1 MPSIKI
7 LEQKQT
13 EVATL
18 TEKIQNS
25 VSGVIVSYA
34 GITVEADTKLRKEL
48 REAGVE
54 YKVYKNSITGRA
66 CENAGYGD
74 IKSYLEGMV
83 AIAVSKEDAV
93 APAKILKKYADEI
106 PTFEIKAG
114 YIDGE
119 VIGAEKVEAL
129 AKIPPKPVLV
139 AKTYGQHEEPCFQA
153 RYLPE
158 GYRRQSRRTRRRSCR
173 SVKYCLTV
181 PVCSGGIRSF
191 KNIRI
196 KHNFKK

>member
-7 LEQKQT
+7 LEQKQA

-48 REAGVE
+48 REAGVD

-74 IKSYLEGMV
+74 IKSYLNGMV
-83 AIAVSKEDAV
+83 AIAVSSEDAV

-106 PTFEIKAG
+106 PTFELKAG
-114 YIDGE
+114 YVDGQVID
-119 VIGAEKVEAL
+119 ASKVEAL

-139 AKTYGQHEEPCFQA
+139 AKLMGGMKSPVSKLAICLKAIVDKAGAPTEEAPA
-153 RYLPE
+153 E
-158 GYRRQSRRTRRRSCR
+158 A
-173 SVKYCLTV
+173 
-181 PVCSGGIRSF
+181 
-191 KNIRI
+191 
-196 KHNFKK
+196 

>member
-1 MPSIKI
+1 MPSIKV

-34 GITVEADTKLRKEL
+34 GITVENDTKLRKEL

-74 IKSYLEGMV
+74 IKSYLNGMV
-83 AIAVSKEDAV
+83 AIAVSAEDAV

-114 YIDGE
+114 YVDGQ
-119 VIGAEKVEAL
+119 VIGADKVEAL

-139 AKTYGQHEEPCFQA
+139 AKLMGSMKSPVSKLAICLKAIVDKAGAPAEEA
-153 RYLPE
+153 AE
-158 GYRRQSRRTRRRSCR
+158 A
-173 SVKYCLTV
+173 
-181 PVCSGGIRSF
+181 
-191 KNIRI
+191 
-196 KHNFKK
+196 

>member
-7 LEQKQT
+7 LEQKQA
-13 EVATL
+13 EVASL

-25 VSGVIVSYA
+25 VSGVVVSYA

-74 IKSYLEGMV
+74 IKQYLNGMV
-83 AIAVSKEDAV
+83 AIAVSAEDAV

-106 PTFEIKAG
+106 ETFEIKGG
-114 YIDGE
+114 YVDGG
-119 VIGAEKVEAL
+119 VIGADKVEAL

-139 AKTYGQHEEPCFQA
+139 AKLMGGMKSPVSKLA
-153 RYLPE
+153 I
-158 GYRRQSRRTRRRSCR
+158 
-173 SVKYCLTV
+173 CLKAIV
-181 PVCSGGIRSF
+181 DKNGEAAPVEA
-191 KNIRI
+191 
-196 KHNFKK
+196 